1 MRTRRASKLSGSP
14 PSRSRPAP
22 SRWLRWPS
30 RHAAC
35 SACVSRAVRLPP
47 APDPAVTGPPDRG
60 TLVRRRPGGS
70 CEHASRNRSSPSAD
84 APSDALRTRARAR
97 AAQGARRGRLGGAP
111 VIPDHAAPAAWAGLL
126 VAVLGAAA
134 VRDPCRRPLPLR
146 RLARRGCRPGGGGTV
161 IAAVMPPAEHVHW
174 WFATGFLILGLCLLA
189 RTIVGPDVW
198 DRRPWRRYLF
208 PGLLF
213 VMGLWMWPVMVF
225 FTNSTVHMIAHGV
238 WAQAMMLA
246 GGATLGLAAGKLRN
260 PLWYLTVPL
269 CFVVSGIAF
278 LVHEQNGWLYSRS
291 AFDHHL
297 LGW

>member
-1 MRTRRASKLSGSP
+1 
-14 PSRSRPAP
+14 
-22 SRWLRWPS
+22 
-30 RHAAC
+30 
-35 SACVSRAVRLPP
+35 
-47 APDPAVTGPPDRG
+47 
-60 TLVRRRPGGS
+60 
-70 CEHASRNRSSPSAD
+70 
-84 APSDALRTRARAR
+84 
-97 AAQGARRGRLGGAP
+97 
-111 VIPDHAAPAAWAGLL
+111 
-126 VAVLGAAA
+126 
-134 VRDPCRRPLPLR
+134 
-146 RLARRGCRPGGGGTV
+146 V

-189 RTIVGPDVW
+189 RAVVGPDIW
-198 DRRPWRRYLF
+198 DRRSWRRYLF

-297 LGW
+297 LAWLAILGAAFPLALTFRPRSQLYGLGFALTIVAVAVVLYTNRDVAPIFGHLSPEAGTPHR